1 MDCFDFES
9 KQGMNVRSNIIMLAI
24 TLGIFAFST
33 AYWAVSVA
41 SLVSKITQE
50 HVHRNTVIRQIFNAV
65 VLTNCKAVP
74 SLYSMNVYGSD
85 R

>member
-1 MDCFDFES
+1 MEFSDFES
-9 KQGMNVRSNIIMLAI
+9 KRGMNVRSNIIMLAI

-50 HVHRNTVIRQIFNAV
+50 HVQRNNVIRQIFNAV
-65 VLTNCKAVP
+65 VLVNCKAVH
-74 SLYSMNVYGSD
+74 SSHT
-85 R
+85 